1 MKDTAEQ
8 KEVGLV
14 MQSQRSSSY
23 YDPLL
28 IAEADEYGQ

>member
-1 MKDTAEQ
+1 MKDATEW
-8 KEVGLV
+8 KEMGLV